1 MKSHDIPTLF
11 RQRISLELRLLFLMI
26 LALLI
31 LMVDSH
37 YRFIEPFRRVVA
49 IAIYPFQRI
58 VVAPRDVVVQ
68 FNSYIN
74 AASIIRKENEFL
86 QRQRIE
92 LAQVTTRMAQL
103 LVENNQLRNLLGIKE
118 NIQQPSVVVEILYD
132 TVNSFNR
139 RLVFN
144 KGSNSGI
151 LPGMPVINES
161 GVVGQ
166 IIRVTPMTSE
176 VALISDNGIAIPV
189 QISRNGLRLISFG
202 AESRKI
208 EVRYLLD
215 NVDIREGDKLITSGI
230 GGIFP
235 AGLPV
240 AEITKVELDKSTGYY
255 RAVSDN
261 LAQHERYRHFIVLQ
275 VDVRNTTE

>member
-1 MKSHDIPTLF
+1 M
-11 RQRISLELRLLFLMI
+11 
-26 LALLI
+26 
-31 LMVDSH
+31 
-37 YRFIEPFRRVVA
+37 A

-58 VVAPRDVVVQ
+58 VVAPRDFVIQ
-68 FNSYIN
+68 INSYMN
-74 AASIIRKENEFL
+74 AASIIKKENEFL

-118 NIQQPSVVVEILYD
+118 NIQQASVVVEILYD

-166 IIRVTPMTSE
+166 IIRVTPRTSE

-202 AESRKI
+202 AGSGKI

-215 NVDIREGDKLITSGI
+215 NVDIKEGDKLITSGI

-240 AEITKVELDKSTGYY
+240 AEITKIEIDKSIGYS
-255 RAVSDN
+255 RAISDN
-261 LAQHERYRHFIVLQ
+261 PAKHERYRHFIVLQ
-275 VDVRNTTE
+275 VDVSSTNE

>member
-1 MKSHDIPTLF
+1 MKSHDVPTLF
-11 RQRISLELRLLFLMI
+11 RQRLSLELRLLFLMI
-26 LALLI
+26 FASLL

-37 YRFIEPFRRVVA
+37 YSFIEPFRRVVA
-49 IAIYPFQRI
+49 VAIYPFQRI
-58 VVAPRDVVVQ
+58 VVAPRDVVIQ

-176 VALISDNGIAIPV
+176 VALISDSCIAIPV
-189 QISRNGLRLISFG
+189 QISRNGMRLISFG
-202 AESRKI
+202 AESGKI

-240 AEITKVELDKSTGYY
+240 AEITKIEIDKSTGYH

-275 VDVRNTTE
+275 VDLRNITE

>member
-1 MKSHDIPTLF
+1 MKSHEVPTLF

-26 LALLI
+26 LALLL
-31 LMVDSH
+31 LMIDSH

-49 IAIYPFQRI
+49 IAIYPFQRT
-58 VVAPRDVVVQ
+58 VVAPRDVIVQ
-68 FNSYIN
+68 VNSYMN
-74 AASIIRKENEFL
+74 SASIVRKENEFL
-86 QRQRIE
+86 QKQRIE

-103 LVENNQLRNLLGIKE
+103 LIENNQLRNLLGIQE
-118 NIQQPSVVVEILYD
+118 SIQQPSVVVEILYD

-161 GVVGQ
+161 GLVGQ

-189 QISRNGLRLISFG
+189 QVSRNGLRLISFG
-202 AESRKI
+202 AESGKI
-208 EVRYLLD
+208 EVRYLLG

-240 AEITKVELDKSTGYY
+240 AEITKIEIDKSTGYY
-255 RAVSDN
+255 RAISNN

-275 VDVRNTTE
+275 VDVNSANE